1 MKKEVIIDTKR
12 GKVTEESKDD
22 LVCLKGDKFNEDS
35 NFIENLCILIK
46 SDDIGEKEYPLKL
59 GGYDFK
65 LFLGSFCDDCTED
78 ILIYGESG
86 GSGNYA
92 IANIYHY
99 DNGKLLEIFNADTF
113 SDKYRYKC
121 RYLNDF
127 KLELI
132 CDKLQKKYIIDI
144 STINKN
150 NLSEIY
156 DMDGKIITDTDPSV
170 SYVNTV
176 YPLVDLDSNI
186 MRIKAY
192 QRIIGITNSST
203 LGEVISTI
211 SLGECKTK
219 VIEQFAAT
227 YGEDVSELSRG
238 NDLKEDIISKLPDD
252 IVLINLNK
260 FGGRNGLI
268 KADIDGD
275 GNEEI
280 LCAYKYKDVQYL
292 SAFREIDGVV
302 KFLDNIDGTGYDI
315 SDLIIDKIKQ
325 KGGESI
331 VVGWRI
337 GGIWSV
343 LDILDFKEGKFI
355 KTLKGDK
362 LNYSKIELCDSSNS
376 RGGKNIA
383 LWSHETGEAYNVQI
397 YTLRGEVLEKT
408 YKDDKDYF
416 LRVEDYYK
424 NLINK
429 SRETPQYLYYLIQ
442 AQCKAGKKKEAYDN
456 INRALKNQN
465 PFPSVQ
471 ELKRLRK
478 SISK

>member
-1 MKKEVIIDTKR
+1 MKREVIIDTKK
-12 GKVTEESKDD
+12 GKVTEEAKDD
-22 LVCLKGDKFNEDS
+22 LVFLKGDKFNEDT
-35 NFIENLCILIK
+35 NFIENLSIVIK
-46 SDDIGEKEYPLKL
+46 SDDMGEREYPLKL
-59 GGYDFK
+59 GGYNFK
-65 LFLGSFCDDCTED
+65 LYLGSFCDDSTED

-99 DNGKLLEIFNADTF
+99 DDGKLLEIFNSDTF
-113 SDKYRYKC
+113 SDKYKYKC

-127 KLELI
+127 KVELI

-144 STINKN
+144 STIDKN

-156 DMDGKIITDTDPSV
+156 DMDGKIITDTDPSL
-170 SYVNTV
+170 SYVNSI
-176 YPLVDLDSNI
+176 YPLLELNSNI
-186 MRIKAY
+186 MKVEAY

-203 LGEVISTI
+203 LGEMISII
-211 SLGECKTK
+211 SLDECKTK
-219 VIEQFAAT
+219 VIEQFSAT

-238 NDLKEDIISKLPDD
+238 NDLKDDIISKLPDD

-292 SAFREIDGVV
+292 SAFREIDGIV

-325 KGGESI
+325 KGGDSI
-331 VVGWRI
+331 LVGWRI

-355 KTLKGDK
+355 KVLKGDK

-397 YTLRGEVLEKT
+397 YTLRGGSLEKT

-478 SISK
+478 SISR

>member
-1 MKKEVIIDTKR
+1 MKKEVIIDTRK

-22 LVCLKGDKFNEDS
+22 LVYLKGDKFNEDS
-35 NFIENLCILIK
+35 NFIENLCIVIK
-46 SDDIGEKEYPLKL
+46 GDDMNEKEYPLKL
-59 GGYDFK
+59 GGYNFK
-65 LFLGSFCDDCTED
+65 LYLGSFCDDSTED

-99 DNGKLLEIFNADTF
+99 DDGKLLEIFNSDTF
-113 SDKYRYKC
+113 SDKYKYKC

-127 KLELI
+127 KGELI

-144 STINKN
+144 SNIDKN

-156 DMDGKIITDTDPSV
+156 DIDGKIITDTDPSV
-170 SYVNTV
+170 SYINSV
-176 YPLVDLDSNI
+176 YPVVDLDSNI
-186 MRIKAY
+186 MKIKAD
-192 QRIIGITNSST
+192 QRIIGAANSST
-203 LGEVISTI
+203 IGEIISII
-211 SLGECKTK
+211 SLEECKTK
-219 VIEQFAAT
+219 ITEQVAAT
-227 YGEDVSELSRG
+227 YGSDVSELSRG

-292 SAFREIDGVV
+292 SAFREIDGIV

-325 KGGESI
+325 KGGDSI
-331 VVGWRI
+331 LVGWRI

-343 LDILDFKEGKFI
+343 LDILDFKDGKFI
-355 KTLKGDK
+355 KVLKGDK
-362 LNYSKIELCDSSNS
+362 LNYSKIELCDSSNT

-408 YKDDKDYF
+408 YKDDKEYF

>member
-1 MKKEVIIDTKR
+1 MKSEVIIDSKNGR
-12 GKVTEESKDD
+12 VTREEKEDI
-22 LVCLKGDKFNEDS
+22 VCLKGNKINEDS
-35 NFIENLCILIK
+35 NFIENLCIDIK
-46 SDDIGEKEYPLKL
+46 SDVIGEKEFPLKI
-59 GGYDFK
+59 GGYNFK
-65 LFLGSFCDDCTED
+65 LFLGHFCNEYIED
-78 ILIYGESG
+78 ILICGESG

-99 DNGKLLEIFNADTF
+99 QDGKLLEIFNSDTF
-113 SDKYRYKC
+113 SDKYKYKC
-121 RYLNDF
+121 RYIKDC
-127 KLELI
+127 KIELI

-144 STINKN
+144 GTIDKN
-150 NLSEIY
+150 YLEQIY
-156 DMDGKIITDTDPSV
+156 SIDGKIITDSDPSV
-170 SYVNTV
+170 SYVTDIYPIIDLNTN
-176 YPLVDLDSNI
+176 L
-186 MRIKAY
+186 MRVEAY
-192 QRIIGITNSST
+192 QRVIGIVNA
-203 LGEVISTI
+203 STI
-211 SLGECKTK
+211 GEIISIISLEECRTK

-227 YGEDVSELSRG
+227 DGENISELSRG
-238 NDLKEDIISKLPDD
+238 NDLRDDIISKLPDD
-252 IVLINLNK
+252 ITLINLNK

-292 SAFREIDGVV
+292 SAFREIDGAV

-331 VVGWRI
+331 IVGWRI

-343 LDILDFKEGKFI
+343 LDILDFREGKFI
-355 KTLKGDK
+355 KALKGDK
-362 LNYSKIELCDSSNS
+362 LNYSKIELCDSSNT

-383 LWSHETGEAYNVQI
+383 LWTHETGEAYNVQI
-397 YTLRGEVLEKT
+397 YTLRGETLEKT
-408 YKDDKDYF
+408 YKDDKEYF
-416 LRVEDYYK
+416 LRVEEYYK

-442 AQCKAGKKKEAYDN
+442 AQCRAGKKKEAIDN
-456 INRALKNQN
+456 INRALKNPN
-465 PFPSVQ
+465 PFPSIQ

>member
-1 MKKEVIIDTKR
+1 MKREVIIDTKK
-12 GKVTEESKDD
+12 GKVTEEAKDD
-22 LVCLKGDKFNEDS
+22 LVFLKGDKFNEDT
-35 NFIENLCILIK
+35 NFIENLSIVIK
-46 SDDIGEKEYPLKL
+46 SDDMGEREYPLKL
-59 GGYDFK
+59 GGYNFK
-65 LFLGSFCDDCTED
+65 LYLGSFCDDSTED

-99 DNGKLLEIFNADTF
+99 DDGKLLEIFNSDTF
-113 SDKYRYKC
+113 SDKYKYKC

-127 KLELI
+127 KVELI

-144 STINKN
+144 STIDKN

-170 SYVNTV
+170 SYVNSI
-176 YPLVDLDSNI
+176 YPLLELNSNI
-186 MRIKAY
+186 MKVEAY

-203 LGEVISTI
+203 LGEMISII
-211 SLGECKTK
+211 SLDECKTK
-219 VIEQFAAT
+219 VIEQFSAT

-238 NDLKEDIISKLPDD
+238 NDLKDDIISKLPDD

-292 SAFREIDGVV
+292 SAFREIDGIV

-325 KGGESI
+325 KGGDSI
-331 VVGWRI
+331 LVGWRI

-355 KTLKGDK
+355 KVLKGDK

-397 YTLRGEVLEKT
+397 YTLRGGSLEKT

-478 SISK
+478 SISR

>member
-59 GGYDFK
+59 GGYNFK

-186 MRIKAY
+186 MRIEAY

-211 SLGECKTK
+211 SLEECKTK

-275 GNEEI
+275 GNDEI

>member
-1 MKKEVIIDTKR
+1 MKREVIIDTR
-12 GKVTEESKDD
+12 NGKVTEESKND
-22 LVCLKGDKFNEDS
+22 LVSLKGDKFNEDS
-35 NFIENLCILIK
+35 NFIENLCIVIK

-59 GGYDFK
+59 GGYNFK
-65 LFLGSFCDDCTED
+65 LYLGSFCDESTED

-99 DNGKLLEIFNADTF
+99 DDGKLLEIFNSDTF
-113 SDKYRYKC
+113 SDKYKYKC

-127 KLELI
+127 KVELI

-144 STINKN
+144 STIDKN

-156 DMDGKIITDTDPSV
+156 DMDGKIITDSDPSV
-170 SYVNTV
+170 SYVNSI
-176 YPLVDLDSNI
+176 YPLVDLDYDTMKI
-186 MRIKAY
+186 EAY
-192 QRIIGITNSST
+192 QRIIGITNSNT

-211 SLGECKTK
+211 SLEECKTK

-292 SAFREIDGVV
+292 SAFREIDGIV

-315 SDLIIDKIKQ
+315 SDLLIDKIKQ
-325 KGGESI
+325 KGGDSI
-331 VVGWRI
+331 LVGWRI

-355 KTLKGDK
+355 KVLKGDK
-362 LNYSKIELCDSSNS
+362 FNYSKIELCDSGNS

>member
-1 MKKEVIIDTKR
+1 MKREVIIDTKK
-12 GKVTEESKDD
+12 GKVTEEAKDD
-22 LVCLKGDKFNEDS
+22 LVFLKGDKFNEDT
-35 NFIENLCILIK
+35 NFIENLSIVIK
-46 SDDIGEKEYPLKL
+46 SDDMGEREYPLKL
-59 GGYDFK
+59 GGYNFK
-65 LFLGSFCDDCTED
+65 LYLGSFCDDSTED

-99 DNGKLLEIFNADTF
+99 DDGKLLEIFNSDTF
-113 SDKYRYKC
+113 SDKYKYKC

-127 KLELI
+127 KVELI

-144 STINKN
+144 STIDKN

-170 SYVNTV
+170 SYVNSI
-176 YPLVDLDSNI
+176 YPLLELNSNI
-186 MRIKAY
+186 MKVEAY

-203 LGEVISTI
+203 LGEMISII
-211 SLGECKTK
+211 SLDECKTK
-219 VIEQFAAT
+219 VIEQFSAT

-238 NDLKEDIISKLPDD
+238 NDLKDDIISKLPDD

-292 SAFREIDGVV
+292 SAFREIDGIV

-325 KGGESI
+325 KGGDSI
-331 VVGWRI
+331 LVGWRS

-355 KTLKGDK
+355 KVLKGDK

-397 YTLRGEVLEKT
+397 YTLRGGSLEKT

-478 SISK
+478 SISR

>member
-59 GGYDFK
+59 GGYNFK

-186 MRIKAY
+186 MRIEAY

-211 SLGECKTK
+211 SLEECKTK

-227 YGEDVSELSRG
+227 YGQDVSELSRG